1 MGIIFLI
8 RWIGGIIISII
19 EIILSSAEA
28 AFLEVGVF
36 VGAVLLLFGYINYKK
51 SGSFIATI
59 EGSKKWQPVIGAL
72 LGLTP
77 GCGGAIFIMPLYFK
91 KAVSFGTVVATLI
104 ATMGDSSFVIIASH
118 PLQYFMISAI
128 SFVVA
133 IITGY
138 VVDMTSLGEKLLED
152 YNRRRASKEALRE
165 KHSKIDHGK
174 QHQIIH
180 KMHSVDDG
188 LISHIGHLE
197 GDDIDLYLHH
207 NLKGHQELGTFSYHF
222 THKGSYFY
230 WGFIFVGLILGIM
243 LLFQMDVNTLTIPNL
258 GFIIG
263 VIGTVFS
270 ITMMIMSKKFLQDD
284 THEEAELKAMSLK
297 ETFIHNAQDTAFVVT
312 WVFVGFLA
320 YELLVLSIGGGN
332 YLAGEQLIEGAL
344 LTTGILSIIIGASV
358 GLIPGCG
365 PQIIFVALFTRGLVP
380 FAALFANAVS
390 QDGDALMPLLAIDR
404 PSALWATIITTIPA
418 IAFGL
423 IIYWLEFNTVFG
435 SIFHTSLEYLKALL

>member
-1 MGIIFLI
+1 MSLLD
-8 RWIGGIIISII
+8 
-19 EIILSSAEA
+19 IILGSAES

-51 SGSFIATI
+51 SGSFIAAI
-59 EGSKKWQPVIGAL
+59 QRSKSWQPVIGAL

-77 GCGGAIFIMPLYFK
+77 GCGGAIFVMPLFFK

-104 ATMGDSSFVIIASH
+104 ATMGDSAFVIIASH
-118 PLQYFMISAI
+118 PLQYIMISVI
-128 SFVVA
+128 SFIVA
-133 IITGY
+133 ILTGY
-138 VVDMTSLGEKLLED
+138 AVDRTSLGDRLLES
-152 YNRRRASKEALRE
+152 YNRKKNSKESLKE
-165 KHSKIDHGK
+165 KHAKYDHTK
-174 QHQIIH
+174 HHEIIH
-180 KMHSVDDG
+180 KMNVEDEG
-188 LISHIGHLE
+188 VISHIGHQE
-197 GDDIDLYLHH
+197 GDDIDISLHH

-243 LLFQMDVNTLTIPNL
+243 LLAQQDVNTLFIPNL
-258 GFIIG
+258 GLI
-263 VIGTVFS
+263 IGTVGTLFS
-270 ITMMIMSKKFLQDD
+270 ILMMLMGKKFLQDD

-320 YELLVLSIGGGN
+320 YELLVLLLGGGN
-332 YLAGEQLIEGAL
+332 YLVGEQMIETAL
-344 LTTGILSIIIGASV
+344 LATGVLSIIIGASV

-418 IAFGL
+418 ILFGL
-423 IIYWLEFNTVFG
+423 AIYWLELNTVFG
-435 SIFHTSLEYLKALL
+435 SIFHTSLEYLRGLL